1 MRKFPVHA
9 PVRKG
14 KSCTPI
20 MDSLWVKLSYLFIF
34 FNLTRNCLFLVQIL
48 INPQGNMHRGAM
60 RLFCKP
66 SVIVLNLYRSMA
78 GLIEPTRN
86 WNDYMIRLCST
97 FVLKNVKQLGSFMQI
112 DGNCL
117 LYFGIIKCYL
127 FICSVQFV
135 HEFHPCGRP
144 TERGKKKRLTSLW
157 RSRSFYYHLNG
168 VNRC

>member
-1 MRKFPVHA
+1 M
-9 PVRKG
+9 
-14 KSCTPI
+14 SETI
-20 MDSLWVKLSYLFIF
+20 LFIYLLQF
-34 FNLTRNCLFLVQIL
+34 DQKWFVFSPNFNQSPREYA
-48 INPQGNMHRGAM
+48 QG
-60 RLFCKP
+60 LFCKP

-144 TERGKKKRLTSLW
+144 TERGKKKRLTSL
-157 RSRSFYYHLNG
+157 
-168 VNRC
+168 